1 MGLIGWLLG
10 WIVVG
15 AILGALARLLL
26 PGRDPMG
33 LGATIPIGIAGQLLG
48 GLIFGVL
55 LGGIGA
61 GWIAGLVCSVG
72 LVYLSRRTGIGRR
85 SLTR

>member
-1 MGLIGWLLG
+1 MGLIGSLLG

-15 AILGALARLLL
+15 AVLGGLARLLL
-26 PGRDPMG
+26 PGPDPMRLSTTVL
-33 LGATIPIGIAGQLLG
+33 LGMAGWLLG
-48 GLIFGVL
+48 GLIFGVIL
-55 LGGIGA
+55 GIGA
-61 GWIAGLVCSVG
+61 GWIAGLACSVG

>member
-15 AILGALARLLL
+15 AVLGGLARLLL
-26 PGRDPMG
+26 PGRDPMS
-33 LGATIPIGIAGQLLG
+33 LGTTVLLGIAGQVLAGIIFWAVLG
-48 GLIFGVL
+48 V
-55 LGGIGA
+55 GA
-61 GWIAGLVCSVG
+61 GWIAGLACSVG